1 MPFLHLP
8 SHPDCI
14 PTMFHVKMLFLAAQ
28 NISIESS
35 KIIQKPQ
42 EKNSLRESTQLPV
55 LFHPLCCY
63 QILVSHSHPCPAPG
77 SLVWKSLCKTCSI
90 RAPDRSSGV
99 PSSPLMLPFPVLLL
113 PFSSGFEH
121 LPGGRAP
128 STELET
134 SPRLTISDRF
144 RAPKALCVCVE
155 SQLILQD
162 ALLLLL
168 SGWESPF
175 LSLPV
180 GHCPSQ
186 GLHTLTHRTVCA
198 RQRMSFLL
206 LLLLPE
212 SPDLAP
218 CPQP

>member
-55 LFHPLCCY
+55 LFHPLHCY

-77 SLVWKSLCKTCSI
+77 SLVWKPLCKTCSI

-134 SPRLTISDRF
+134 SPRLTITDRF
-144 RAPKALCVCVE
+144 RAPKALCVCGITAHPAGCSPAAPVRVGE
-155 SQLILQD
+155 PFPEPASGALSIPGFAHPHTQD
-162 ALLLLL
+162 CLCQAKNV
-168 SGWESPF
+168 
-175 LSLPV
+175 LP
-180 GHCPSQ
+180 P
-186 GLHTLTHRTVCA
+186 
-198 RQRMSFLL
+198 
-206 LLLLPE
+206 P
-212 SPDLAP
+212 PP
-218 CPQP
+218 